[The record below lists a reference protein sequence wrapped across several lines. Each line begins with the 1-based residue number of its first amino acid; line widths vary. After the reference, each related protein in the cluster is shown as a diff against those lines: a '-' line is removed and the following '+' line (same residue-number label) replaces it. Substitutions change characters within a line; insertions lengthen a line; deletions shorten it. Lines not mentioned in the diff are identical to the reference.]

1 MKSMNILVI
10 EEDAQDYLAIRELFD
25 AQNNQFAVEWSP
37 TCENALKLTK
47 HTYYDLCLVGYMPS
61 QSHHFF
67 AWLYEESNLPI
78 ILLVKPEHIVDK
90 HLLNRY
96 QCFYLYKHVLN
107 WQVLE
112 CAMHYASRLLILLQ
126 DERKFRTIFNHTHV
140 FIGLVDTEGMLVE
153 INCAALHSINMQQHA
168 VIGMPVWETP
178 WVNSSPKVQNQF
190 KSSIEAAIKGE
201 TVHSE
206 IEVQTKSNQV
216 LTLDIALT
224 PIRDNLGNVL
234 WVLAEGYD
242 LSAQKEIE
250 QRLHHA
256 TLYDQLTGLPNR
268 HLFIE
273 QLDQAMQRVKQ
284 DSDYHIAVLFLDLDR
299 FKVINASLGHDMGDW
314 LIMEIAQRLQ
324 TCVQEPNVLARSS
337 GDEFMILLNNL
348 EDFTDATRLASDI
361 LDTLAQPFSL
371 DGHDIVTS
379 ASIGIAYSLNDR
391 DSTDLLRD
399 ADTAMYKAKS
409 KGKGCYAVFKNH
421 MHTQAI
427 SRFQIESDL
436 HRALE
441 KNHLVLFYQ
450 PQTDLE
456 TERLVGTEA
465 LIRFCHP
472 QKGLLSPNEFIPIL
486 EDTGNISSIGEWI
499 LHTACQQLKT
509 WLDTGLAIE
518 RISVNV
524 SAHQF
529 RNKRL
534 VNYVAEAIHTS
545 GLAPHYLE
553 LELTESILL
562 ENTRTAIKTLSRF
575 KEMGIRVTIDD
586 FGTGYA
592 SLSYLKRFPADCLK
606 IDKSFIDG
614 VVSAPED
621 AAITVATI
629 DMAHALGLAVIAEG
643 VETIAQR
650 DFLRDHGCDLAQGYL
665 YSPPMDEKAF
675 FAWARQYNKITEHR
689 NYSVPSK

>member
-25 AQNNQFAVEWSP
+25 AQNHRFLVEWSP
-37 TCENALKLTK
+37 TCENAFKLTK
-47 HTYYDLCLVGYMPS
+47 QTYYDICLVGYHPS
-61 QSHHFF
+61 QPHHFF
-67 AWLYEESNLPI
+67 AWLYEDSNLPI
-78 ILLVKPEHIVDK
+78 ILLVKPEYIVDK
-90 HLLNRY
+90 YLLNKY
-96 QCFYLYKHVLN
+96 QSYYLYKNTLT

-112 CAMHYASRLLILLQ
+112 CAIHYASRLLVLLQ
-126 DERKFRTIFNHTHV
+126 DERKFRTIFNHTNA
-140 FIGLVDTEGMLVE
+140 FIGLIDIDGMLLE
-153 INCAALHSINMQQHA
+153 INSAALHSIGMQQHA
-168 VIGMPVWETP
+168 VIGMPVWDTP
-178 WVNSSPKVQNQF
+178 WINTSSNTQNQF
-190 KSSIEAAIKGE
+190 KFAVESAVKGE
-201 TVHSE
+201 VIHIE
-206 IEVQTKSNQV
+206 IEVQTKTNQL
-216 LTLDIALT
+216 LTLDITLT
-224 PIRDNLGNVL
+224 PIRNNAGNVI
-234 WVLAEGYD
+234 WVLAEGRD
-242 LSAQKEIE
+242 LSTQKEIE
-250 QRLHHA
+250 QRLHHT
-256 TLYDQLTGLPNR
+256 TLYDQLTSLPNR

-284 DSDYHIAVLFLDLDR
+284 EDDYHIAVLYLDLDR

-324 TCVQEPNVLARSS
+324 TCVREPNVLARSG
-337 GDEFMILLNNL
+337 GDEFMILLERL
-348 EDFTDATRLASDI
+348 EDFTDATKLASHI
-361 LDTLAQPFSL
+361 LKTLAQPFSL

-379 ASIGIAYSLNDR
+379 ASIGIAYSLNGE

-409 KGKGCYAVFKNH
+409 RGKACYAVFKNH

-436 HRALE
+436 HQALE

-450 PQTDLE
+450 PQTELA
-456 TERLVGTEA
+456 TEKLVGMEA

-472 QKGLLSPNEFIPIL
+472 HKGLLPPNEFIPIL
-486 EDTGNISSIGEWI
+486 EDTGNISSIGEWV
-499 LHTACQQLKT
+499 LHTACNQLKV
-509 WLDTGLAIE
+509 WLDAGLMIE

-534 VNYVAEAIHTS
+534 IDYVAEAIGSS
-545 GLAPHYLE
+545 GLAPKYLE

-562 ENTRTAIKTLSRF
+562 ENTQTAIKTLSRF

-614 VVSAPED
+614 VISAPED

-643 VETIAQR
+643 VETIEQR

-665 YSPPMDEKAF
+665 YSPPMEGQAF
-675 FAWARQYNKITEHR
+675 FEWAKQYNKMTEHC
-689 NYSVPSK
+689 STSLIF